1 MPRARSVVLP
11 LFLALIAPGCRSAP
25 AEPSPTP
32 AASATEE
39 SKTLKLEGIEV
50 EVPVSLVAME
60 ADRVKRL
67 EDSARQAEPG
77 ATYTFAA
84 LRDPA
89 GMSAGSIY
97 VQRSDLTRPLPA
109 GVTTA
114 RAALLAALE
123 ETAQMLTASGAN
135 IVHRDQTER
144 DGGMETCFEAQ
155 MGSATG
161 KVVALTM
168 CSLFYVAPSEK
179 LRGLTVTCLAKPGA
193 TLCVDAMKT
202 RKYKPEKPM
211 SLDAPVTPVPSPG
224 LPGVERTTAAGIVFG
239 SSRASFL
246 TSCRKAGH
254 QPDRF
259 DWNLEPPLVRAWHK
273 EGKIAQCSGP
283 FSTPNWANVVQ
294 VNVMFHED
302 KLVTASLYVSDE
314 LSDLES
320 KLAVAYPE
328 RAREFGRSVHII
340 NRDAKDDALV
350 SVAAGPS
357 NVHRSKSVVTFLSRR
372 GMDAPPLIPGL

>member
-1 MPRARSVVLP
+1 MVRESLFVAL
-11 LFLALIAPGCRSAP
+11 LFLTVVAGCRSAP
-25 AEPSPTP
+25 AEPSPAP

-50 EVPVSLVAME
+50 EVPAPFVALE
-60 ADRVKRL
+60 AERVKRL
-67 EDSARQAEPG
+67 EESARQAEPS
-77 ATYTFAA
+77 ATYAFAA

-109 GVTTA
+109 GVTNA

-123 ETAQMLTASGAN
+123 ETAQMLTASGAT

-161 KVVALTM
+161 KVLALTM

-193 TLCVDAMKT
+193 KLCVEAMKT
-202 RKYKPEKPM
+202 RKYKPEKPLP
-211 SLDAPVTPVPSPG
+211 LDAPVTPVPSPG
-224 LPGVERTTAAGIVFG
+224 LAGVEKTGAAGIVFG

-246 TSCRKAGH
+246 AACRKAGH
-254 QPDRF
+254 VPDRF
-259 DWNLEPPLVRAWHK
+259 DWKLEPPVVRTWYQ

-283 FSTPNWANVVQ
+283 FSTPDWANVVQ
-294 VNVMFHED
+294 VNVIFHED
-302 KLVTASLYVSDE
+302 KLVTASLYVSE
-314 LSDLES
+314 EQSEMENR
-320 KLAVAYPE
+320 LAVAYPE
-328 RAREFGRSVHII
+328 RAREYGRSVHII
-340 NRDAKDDALV
+340 NRDARDDALV
-350 SVAAGPS
+350 SVSAGPS
-357 NVHRSKSVVTFLSRR
+357 RVPRSKSVVTFLSRR
-372 GMDAPPLIPGL
+372 GMDAPPLITGL

>member
-1 MPRARSVVLP
+1 LIILL
-11 LFLALIAPGCRSAP
+11 LFVALTAPGCRSAP
-25 AEPSPTP
+25 AEPSPAP

-50 EVPVSLVAME
+50 EVPASLVALE

-77 ATYTFAA
+77 ATYAFAA
-84 LRDPA
+84 LRDPT
-89 GMSAGSIY
+89 GMSVGSIY

-161 KVVALTM
+161 KVLALTM

-193 TLCVDAMKT
+193 KLCVDAMKT

-211 SLDAPVTPVPSPG
+211 PLDAPVTPVPSPG
-224 LPGVERTTAAGIVFG
+224 LTGVEKTTAAGIVFG
-239 SSRASFL
+239 ASRASFL
-246 TSCRKAGH
+246 AACRKAGR

-259 DWNLEPPLVRAWHK
+259 DWNLEPPVVRSWHK
-273 EGKIAQCSGP
+273 EGKIAQCSGAIR
-283 FSTPNWANVVQ
+283 TPDWADVVQ
-294 VNVMFHED
+294 VNVIFHED
-302 KLVTASLYVSDE
+302 KLVTASVYVSE
-314 LSDLES
+314 EQSEVET
-320 KLAVAYPE
+320 KLAVAYPD
-328 RAREFGRSVHII
+328 RAREFGRSVHMID
-340 NRDAKDDALV
+340 RHAKDDALI
-350 SVAAGPS
+350 SVTVGPS
-357 NVHRSKSVVTFLSRR
+357 TVRGARSVITFLSRR
-372 GMDAPPLIPGL
+372 GMDAPPLVLGL